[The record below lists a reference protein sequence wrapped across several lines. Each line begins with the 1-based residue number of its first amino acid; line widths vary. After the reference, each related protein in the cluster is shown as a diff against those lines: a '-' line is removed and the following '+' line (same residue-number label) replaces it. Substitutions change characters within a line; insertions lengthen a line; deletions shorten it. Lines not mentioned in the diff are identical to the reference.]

1 MKKRK
6 DLPAKLSRREFL
18 KAAGMA
24 AGAALLAGCQ
34 EFAPLPTAPQTSPTH
49 PAGKTPTEVG
59 PNPPP
64 AIAPVPTQAATT
76 RVAIT
81 TADSY
86 DLDLIRDQVRE
97 LVRLLGGLED
107 IIPPGGKVAL
117 KVNLTSGRNFVSPNH
132 LPATETFVTHPA
144 VVQALGEL
152 ALAAGA
158 SKLYILEGLFH
169 PDSYA
174 DWGYDEVSRELN
186 ADLIDLNDP
195 APYPDFIT
203 LPVGADYFVYPEF
216 SLHPLLGEVDTFIS
230 IAKMKAHYSAGITL
244 ALKNLV
250 GMVPVQLYRRNPE
263 DWWRSALHGDDGPSR
278 LPRVIVDLNRARPIH
293 FALVDG
299 IMTGQ
304 GGEVPRGSFA
314 PVKPGLLF
322 AGKNALATDVVG
334 TALMGFDPLAEYPA
348 VPFLHGHNH
357 LNLAAQKGLGTNRLE
372 EIEVLGATID
382 EVRFDFAPATRQS
395 RNSHKNQRLM

>member
-1 MKKRK
+1 MRRRK
-6 DLPAKLSRREFL
+6 DLPAKFSRREFL

-34 EFAPLPTAPQTSPTH
+34 DVLPAETPVQATSVPPTEAAPIEVLPTT
-49 PAGKTPTEVG
+49 PAVR
-59 PNPPP
+59 
-64 AIAPVPTQAATT
+64 A
-76 RVAIT
+76 RVAIG

-117 KVNLTSGRNFVSPNH
+117 KVNLTSGRNFASPNN

-144 VVQALGEL
+144 VVLAFGEL

-158 SKLYILEGLFH
+158 GKLYIVEGLFH
-169 PDSYA
+169 PESYK
-174 DWGYDEVSRELN
+174 DWGYEEVSRELN

-195 APYPDFIT
+195 APYADFIQA
-203 LPVGADYFVYPEF
+203 PVGNGYYIYPEF
-216 SLHPLLGEVDTFIS
+216 SLHPLLTEVDTFVS

-244 ALKNLV
+244 AMKNLV
-250 GMVPVQLYRRNPE
+250 GIVPVQLYRSNPE
-263 DWWRSALHGDDGPSR
+263 DWWRSSLHGDFGITR

-299 IMTGQ
+299 IMTGE

-334 TALMGFDPLAEYPA
+334 TALMGFDPRAEYPA
-348 VPFLHGHNH
+348 APFLHGQNH
-357 LNLAAQKGLGTNRLE
+357 LTLAAQKGLGANRLE
-372 EIEVLGATID
+372 EIEVLGASID
-382 EVRFDFAPATRQS
+382 DVRFDFAPSTRQS
-395 RNSHKNQRLM
+395 RNSLKSKRIM